1 MISGV
6 DNSGMKWGIHSQKI
20 QGKIGRLVSKVA
32 GARGFYVLL
41 ALAALV
47 LLSGANEKW
56 GR

>member
-6 DNSGMKWGIHSQKI
+6 DNSGMKWGIYSQKI